1 LIISVLYNH
10 KPHHVNQ
17 DSTIYF
23 KEQALDLFLK
33 FGETSAQI
41 EALKDLGI
49 ALKNFSRY
57 SEGEKY
63 LFDALELSEKND
75 DKPNISNCYRILC
88 DFCRHKKD
96 YKAAIH
102 YGELAAKF
110 ALDNNLEE
118 AIQYDPLWCLI
129 TAYKKN
135 GQPEIAIQKADELL
149 AYEDETIIPY
159 NKLAY
164 LLNERIESSIAIGN
178 IDAAIADKEKIMLKA
193 GIAKEDFSNSQ
204 DPLYLYLKKDYG
216 SWTNPV
222 N

>member
-1 LIISVLYNH
+1 MCIRDSISILYYY
-10 KPHHVNQ
+10 KPYLVNQ
-17 DSTIYF
+17 DSAIYF
-23 KEQALDLFLK
+23 KEQAVDLFLK
-33 FGETSAQI
+33 YGETSTQI

-75 DKPNISNCYRILC
+75 DKTNISNCYRILC

-96 YKAAIH
+96 YKEAIH
-102 YGELAAKF
+102 YGELATKIAI
-110 ALDNNLEE
+110 DNNLEE

-149 AYEDETIIPY
+149 AYEDETVIAS
-159 NKLAY
+159 NSLQY
-164 LLNERIESSIAIGN
+164 LLNERIESFIAVSYTHLTLPTIC
-178 IDAAIADKEKIMLKA
+178 
-193 GIAKEDFSNSQ
+193 S
-204 DPLYLYLKKDYG
+204 
-216 SWTNPV
+216 V
-222 N
+222 